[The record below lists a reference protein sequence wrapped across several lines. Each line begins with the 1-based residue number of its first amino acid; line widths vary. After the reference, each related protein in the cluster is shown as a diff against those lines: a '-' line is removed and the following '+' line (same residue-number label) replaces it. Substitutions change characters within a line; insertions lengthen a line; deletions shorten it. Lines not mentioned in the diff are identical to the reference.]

1 MSHRRALLAVATAVV
16 AVLAAPVA
24 AVGQTEDP
32 EPEPLPTVSP
42 TPTPTPTP
50 TATTPTPTASPTTTA
65 PSAGGGS
72 SPSPTSQPAPAP
84 VPAPAPAPSPPAA
97 PRPGA
102 IVAPP
107 GATPEQVLVTTQLE
121 ELRSALVDQ
130 AHSQLDASAQRLL
143 DASSGLA
150 AAASDL
156 AGASA
161 FLAEARARADDA
173 DRAAA
178 AAGTRLAQAEARRA
192 RAHRQMLALGERLEE
207 TTRSLGIV
215 ASTAY
220 RTGGFDTLNVV
231 LGSQTP
237 QELLDN
243 VVGME
248 AVLRADGSVLAEL
261 AAERAELTD
270 AGQRLTALIAAE
282 AQARDAA
289 ESARVEARAT
299 REEAE
304 VVEQELAAL
313 VASTHADVVSA
324 TAELDTD
331 LARYASFVQES
342 AVLTDALSAR
352 AASAGP
358 IPVGAAVGTGSFVR
372 PGTGELTSAFGY
384 RRHPILGYV
393 KLHTG
398 ADLGRGDGWVYA
410 ADDGVVIEARFQ
422 TAYGNMTV
430 IHHGPAGD
438 RDLTTVYAHQ
448 ATFLVEPGDV
458 VRKGQRIGLIGSTGY
473 STGPHL
479 HFEVRLDGHPVDP
492 WPSIRTAPLP

>member
-1 MSHRRALLAVATAVV
+1 MTHRRALFAVATTVV

-32 EPEPLPTVSP
+32 APEPSPTSSTTETP

-50 TATTPTPTASPTTTA
+50 TASPDPTTPPDD
-65 PSAGGGS
+65 GGS
-72 SPSPTSQPAPAP
+72 TPAPTSQPT
-84 VPAPAPAPSPPAA
+84 PAPAPAPSPA
-97 PRPGA
+97 PGQSAPPPVGA

-107 GATPEQVLVTTQLE
+107 GATPEQVQVTQELE
-121 ELRSALVDQ
+121 ELRSELVER
-130 AHSQLDASAQRLL
+130 AHGQLDASAQRLL

-150 AAASDL
+150 SMAADL
-156 AGASA
+156 ASASA
-161 FLAEARARADDA
+161 ALAEARARAEEA
-173 DRAAA
+173 DRAAD
-178 AAGTRLAQAEARRA
+178 AAGTRLAQAEARRS
-192 RAHRQMLALGERLEE
+192 RAHREALAVGERLEE
-207 TTRSLGIV
+207 TTRSLGTV

-220 RTGGFDTLNVV
+220 RTGGFEALNVV
-231 LGSQTP
+231 LGSRTP

-248 AVLRADGSVLAEL
+248 TVLRADGTVLADL
-261 AAERAELTD
+261 AVERAELADT
-270 AGQRLTALIAAE
+270 GQRLTALIAAE
-282 AQARDAA
+282 AEARDAA
-289 ESARVEARAT
+289 ESARAEARAT

-313 VASTHADVVSA
+313 VASTHADVLAA
-324 TAELDTD
+324 TAELDAD
-331 LARYASFVQES
+331 LGRYAAFVDES
-342 AVLTDALSAR
+342 GVLTDAL
-352 AASAGP
+352 AAHAAAAGSV
-358 IPVGAAVGTGSFVR
+358 PVGAGVGTGSFVR
-372 PGTGELTSAFGY
+372 PGTGALTSAFGY
-384 RRHPILGYV
+384 RLHPILGYV

-398 ADLGRGDGWVYA
+398 VDLGRGDGWVYA
-410 ADDGVVIEARFQ
+410 ADDGVVVQARFQ

-430 IHHGPAGD
+430 LDHGSLGG
-438 RDLTTVYAHQ
+438 RGLTTVYAHQ

-479 HFEVRLDGHPVDP
+479 HFEVRLDGRPTDP